1 MAYFRSYLILNACKH
16 TEFAFNGY
24 IILVCVVYYLLS
36 ERNVLLVGERRAV
49 YHNRREAEVYATL
62 AQFEAVSVVE
72 VKNYFGVF
80 AAEFFCILNGT
91 LCHVAQKRGVCI
103 VARTFRYLEYYRRA
117 QL

>member
-16 TEFAFNGY
+16 AEFAFNGY
-24 IILVCVVYYLLS
+24 IILVCVVYYLLC

-72 VKNYFGVF
+72 VKNYFGML
-80 AAEFFCILNGT
+80 ATKLFCVLNST
-91 LCHVAQKRGVCI
+91 LSHITEKRRVSI
-103 VARTFRYLEYYRRA
+103 VACAF
-117 QL
+117 